1 MDALNELKLEQQ
13 LRGAAKKPP
22 EYQWTQTD
30 LNEAW
35 RKITAPILGLME
47 SLANLPD
54 SVEIVGANQRILP
67 RELTD
72 LATMSPKELLELC
85 GQLREVWTALAA
97 LADQQKKLVRG
108 KAQGIL
114 QTWWESYPLAVGPH
128 WNVYY
133 QTGTFFPTHRN
144 YRALIARVCFDN
156 RDFLGRCG
164 NLECKDK
171 PYFIKPRRNSK
182 FCKGCRRYD
191 ALQRVKKSQAKKRQS
206 ARKGKGRA

>member
-13 LRGAAKKPP
+13 LRGAANKPP

-97 LADQQKKLVRG
+97 LADQQKKLVRR
-108 KAQGIL
+108 KAQDIL
-114 QTWWESYPLAVGPH
+114 QTWWESYPLADGPH

-133 QTGTFFPTHRN
+133 RTSNNGGSTWSGETVLSSFVSGYNYIFSDGFRFPFGD
-144 YRALIARVCFDN
+144 YFDMDIDN
-156 RDFLGRCG
+156 KSHTQVAWGEGYDWLTPG
-164 NLECKDK
+164 NVW
-171 PYFIKPRRNSK
+171 YT
-182 FCKGCRRYD
+182 
-191 ALQRVKKSQAKKRQS
+191 RQL
-206 ARKGKGRA
+206 R

>member
-1 MDALNELKLEQQ
+1 MVGKLPTG
-13 LRGAAKKPP
+13 R
-22 EYQWTQTD
+22 W
-30 LNEAW
+30 
-35 RKITAPILGLME
+35 
-47 SLANLPD
+47 
-54 SVEIVGANQRILP
+54 
-67 RELTD
+67 
-72 LATMSPKELLELC
+72 
-85 GQLREVWTALAA
+85 AA
-97 LADQQKKLVRG
+97 LECLLSNRH
-108 KAQGIL
+108 L
-114 QTWWESYPLAVGPH
+114 LSYS
-128 WNVYY
+128 
-133 QTGTFFPTHRN
+133 QD